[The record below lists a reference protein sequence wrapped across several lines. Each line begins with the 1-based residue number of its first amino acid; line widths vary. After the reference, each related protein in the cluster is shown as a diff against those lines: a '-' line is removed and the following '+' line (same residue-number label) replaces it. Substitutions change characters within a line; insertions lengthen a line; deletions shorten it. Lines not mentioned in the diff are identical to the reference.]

1 MLNDFTHA
9 LRLLRRSPAFALAST
24 GTLALAMG
32 STLAIFALAYGILLR
47 PLPVLDEGRLV
58 VLFGTDNASGRSDAP
73 VPYVRYVEWKEHSR
87 TLAQVAILTRTVLD
101 AAGERGRVHLPAEYV
116 SDNFFDTLGVSPAIG
131 RGIAGTD
138 PASIV
143 ISDRLWERRFG
154 RDPGILGQ
162 LLPMRA
168 SGRTF
173 TIAGVMP
180 AGFERWR
187 GSTDVW
193 LPLTAQSDFERTRI
207 SAGYLMYTGIGR
219 LTAPATAQSA
229 ASELQTLISPV
240 ERERGRPRGVNV
252 VPLRQDVVSSGA
264 RAMLIF
270 LGIAALL
277 VWVIACANIGGLI
290 WSRNTE
296 RAPEFAVR
304 IAIGATPWRV
314 ARHIAVEAL
323 VIAVAGA
330 LAGLGLAVGGIRLLL
345 AYSPPAL
352 ARPDLVSFDVVA
364 AAVAVTLTLLTTV
377 LIGAVPMAQIFRR
390 RLSGLMAEAR
400 GQSTRGRGARHLH
413 DLLVAGEVA
422 IAVLVFVCAALVVR
436 SFVRL
441 QQVDLGFTPG
451 PVLSLRVN
459 LPPPSRRDT
468 SVETS
473 ARVNRI
479 YDDVRGRLAASPGV
493 EGVALGSELPIPSRE
508 WRTSVWLDDGRRILN
523 GGPNPEMVA
532 QAPGLHFVSPGYFDA
547 LGTRV
552 VRGRDFTSR
561 DRIDSPPV
569 VIVNETMARLLL
581 TGSDA
586 LGRRIRHDRNG
597 RDESMDVVAVVA
609 DIRYVSPETP
619 VKPEMYVPLAQ
630 WDLQSAVVLLS
641 TVDDPMRHAAAARV
655 AITAIDRDILITDVT
670 SVRNAVAEATAEPRY
685 RAGLMTAFG
694 ALAAILAASGL
705 FALLAA
711 GVARRRRELG
721 IRLALGADPGALMR
735 LVLRQALR
743 VLVPA
748 ILLGIA
754 AAFASTRL
762 LAAHLFGVSAWDP
775 VSFGCGAAG
784 LLTIGL
790 IASWIPAR
798 RAARVDPLVALRAE

>member
-9 LRLLRRSPAFALAST
+9 LRLLRRSPAFTLAST
-24 GTLALAMG
+24 GTLALAIG

-47 PLPVLDEGRLV
+47 PLPVWDEGHLV
-58 VLFGTDNASGRSDAP
+58 VLFGIDDASGRRDAA

-87 TLAQVAILTRTVLD
+87 TLAQVAILTRAVLD
-101 AAGERGRVHLPAEYV
+101 AASERGREHLPAEYV
-116 SDNFFDTLGVSPAIG
+116 SDNFFDTLGVSPTIG
-131 RGIAGTD
+131 RGIAGSD
-138 PASIV
+138 PVSIV

-162 LLPMRA
+162 FLPMRS
-168 SGRTF
+168 SGQTF

-193 LPLTAQSDFERTRI
+193 LPLTAQSDFDRTRV
-207 SAGYLMYTGIGR
+207 SAGYLLYTGLGR
-219 LTAPATAQSA
+219 LHTGASAQSA
-229 ASELQTLISPV
+229 STELQTLVSPR
-240 ERERGRPRGVNV
+240 ERERGRPRGVTV
-252 VPLRQDVVSSGA
+252 VPLRQDVVSPAA

-270 LGIAALL
+270 LGIAVLL
-277 VWVIACANIGGLI
+277 VWISACANIGGLI
-290 WSRNTE
+290 WSRNAE

-314 ARHIAVEAL
+314 ARHIAAEAL
-323 VIAVAGA
+323 VIAVAAA

-352 ARPDLVSFDVVA
+352 ARPDLVSFDSVA
-364 AAVAVTLTLLTTV
+364 AAVAVTLTLLTTM
-377 LIGAVPMAQIFRR
+377 LIALAPMAQIFRSH
-390 RLSGLMAEAR
+390 LSGLMAEAR

-422 IAVLVFVCAALVVR
+422 VAVLVFVCAALVVR

-451 PVLSLRVN
+451 PALSLRVN
-459 LPPPSRRDT
+459 LPPTSRGDT

-479 YDDVRGRLAASPGV
+479 YDDVRGRLAALPGV
-493 EGVALGSELPIPSRE
+493 EGVTLGSELPIPSRE
-508 WRTSVWLDDGRRILN
+508 WRTSISLDDGRRILN
-523 GGPNPEMVA
+523 GGPSPEMVA
-532 QAPGLHFVSPGYFDA
+532 QAPGLHFVYPGYFDT
-547 LGTRV
+547 LGARIL
-552 VRGRDFTSR
+552 RGRDFTPH
-561 DRIDSPPV
+561 DRIGGPPV
-569 VIVNETMARLLL
+569 VVVNETMARQLL
-581 TGSDA
+581 SERYA

-597 RDESMDVVAVVA
+597 RDESMEVIGVVS

-641 TVDDPMRHAAAARV
+641 TSGDPMRQAAAARA
-655 AITAIDRDILITDVT
+655 AITAIDRDILVTDIT

-685 RAGLMTAFG
+685 RAGLMTTFG
-694 ALAAILAASGL
+694 ALAAILATSGL

-735 LVLRQALR
+735 LVLRQALG

-748 ILLGIA
+748 ILLGVA

-784 LLTIGL
+784 LLTIGM